1 MILFLNATGVVFPCR
16 EGGADGYKNPDIYPF
31 PYDSDGVTSLFY
43 HLHRNISFISIPV
56 FV

>member
-1 MILFLNATGVVFPCR
+1 MLPEWYSPAVR
-16 EGGADGYKNPDIYPF
+16 EGADGYKNPDIYPF